1 MHAAIMQRDF
11 APPNNPPGRV
21 HTAGGGPASREM
33 YRHVSPRFRLP
44 PHLLVCL
51 FLDLLLQLPLMLLL
65 VVTECTR
72 PRRMTLNPPSATHGE
87 GAHDYTPIAGLQ
99 LLLYFPASAGI
110 PPSLRAATPS
120 PSESS
125 DDGGTAALPA
135 APPVGGHCPPT
146 HSPCVPRSNAG
157 LHLNQ
162 LLESKALLQYPH
174 P

>member
-99 LLLYFPASAGI
+99 LLLYFPASAWI
-110 PPSLRAATPS
+110 PLSQRVATVS
-120 PSESS
+120 Y
-125 DDGGTAALPA
+125 THLTLP
-135 APPVGGHCPPT
+135 T
-146 HSPCVPRSNAG
+146 I
-157 LHLNQ
+157 
-162 LLESKALLQYPH
+162 LLV
-174 P
+174 